1 MTRISSTRNVLTWLG
16 LLLALT
22 IPAWAALLAPGY
34 FFGAHDAHHS
44 VFYLVEFDAAIRDGA
59 WWPRWGPDH
68 AMGYGYPFWV
78 VYAPFAYYV
87 AEAFHLLGLGFT
99 AAVKDTFL
107 LAFLL
112 SAAGMFLLVRRW
124 WGDAAGLIAG
134 LLYTYAPYHL
144 VNIYVRAALA
154 EFWAMVW
161 FPWILLAW
169 ERLLEKPGD
178 RRRLALAALS
188 LAALFIS
195 HTVAMLFFTPWLVAY
210 LLYRLLLPLARRADA
225 ALATGCRRRAIEIAP
240 GGRTAGRP
248 PAWTRCR

>member
-59 WWPRWGPDH
+59 WWPRWGTDH

-144 VNIYVRAALA
+144 GEATTCHIVRSRDEFKGAWWVTDDTDAL
-154 EFWAMVW
+154 
-161 FPWILLAW
+161 
-169 ERLLEKPGD
+169 R
-178 RRRLALAALS
+178 
-188 LAALFIS
+188 
-195 HTVAMLFFTPWLVAY
+195 Y
-210 LLYRLLLPLARRADA
+210 ARRQGITTMETIDLFRHAVADYDITADA
-225 ALATGCRRRAIEIAP
+225 GYALLHAMYV
-240 GGRTAGRP
+240 AGRNLRLP
-248 PAWTRCR
+248 SSPADLT